1 MKNLKFLYTLLLF
14 VSVFGFVACGDD
26 DEKDAITPP
35 NNAPTIEG
43 IWRLDI
49 IEEECDTYTV
59 FDKGMAI
66 MFAIG
71 DKEYEYVEYV
81 EYTYDEKKQSLIYYY
96 DDGPYKVNVLSL
108 TSNKLTTVDG
118 DGEYAIWAR
127 YDGSIKDLEK
137 QYGIVDKH

>member
-1 MKNLKFLYTLLLF
+1 
-14 VSVFGFVACGDD
+14 
-26 DEKDAITPP
+26 
-35 NNAPTIEG
+35 
-43 IWRLDI
+43 
-49 IEEECDTYTV
+49 
-59 FDKGMAI
+59 MAI

>member
-1 MKNLKFLYTLLLF
+1 MKNLKFLYTFLLF

-26 DEKDAITPP
+26 DEKDAITPS

-81 EYTYDEKKQSLIYYY
+81 EYTYDEKKQSLIFYY

-118 DGEYAIWAR
+118 DGDYTIWAR